1 MGGRIMI
8 IESLVI
14 IDYKEKTGTRYNF
27 SNGTNL
33 IVSEGNKKGKSSLL
47 KSMYYTLGFD
57 IRQFPSGWNE
67 HNKIF
72 QLKLK
77 FEDGITHLIQR
88 QGDIYKIDSD
98 DTPLSSKEYSEW
110 LQDSLGINMKLPN
123 IKTNELHS
131 VYSSA
136 IILPFYIDQDDSWD
150 GALYRRV
157 SDSLGQYSNVPKGI
171 FEYLFSISNV
181 EVQELQNKINKFS
194 ELIRDNDNTI
204 QNLNK
209 ILKKYMNE
217 LSDIPEVVEL
227 DKQKLNDEIN
237 QYLKLINSYNDTSLK
252 YRIKLVK
259 EREKLDFLKNDFDEL
274 SNLLKMNQ
282 KRHKHIE
289 NECKYCHSKLTQEQ
303 SLTRLALNNNKFEI
317 IILKDK
323 VLKNI
328 EKAEKEVMELQ
339 RQQAMIETTIDD
351 LNNRVKKSK
360 ELTTIDEYINA
371 RAKTVALGEIEKNIE
386 KERKEKSHSEDKRKE
401 KQREI
406 RQLVKKK
413 AYLKEQI
420 TTSFEYAKNKIRL
433 ALNLD
438 NSEDFEFLK
447 FKKIDGSGT
456 PANIDCF

>member
-1 MGGRIMI
+1 MI

-194 ELIRDNDNTI
+194 ELIRDND
-204 QNLNK
+204 
-209 ILKKYMNE
+209 
-217 LSDIPEVVEL
+217 
-227 DKQKLNDEIN
+227 
-237 QYLKLINSYNDTSLK
+237 
-252 YRIKLVK
+252 
-259 EREKLDFLKNDFDEL
+259 
-274 SNLLKMNQ
+274 
-282 KRHKHIE
+282 
-289 NECKYCHSKLTQEQ
+289 
-303 SLTRLALNNNKFEI
+303 
-317 IILKDK
+317 
-323 VLKNI
+323 
-328 EKAEKEVMELQ
+328 
-339 RQQAMIETTIDD
+339 
-351 LNNRVKKSK
+351 
-360 ELTTIDEYINA
+360 
-371 RAKTVALGEIEKNIE
+371 
-386 KERKEKSHSEDKRKE
+386 
-401 KQREI
+401 
-406 RQLVKKK
+406 
-413 AYLKEQI
+413 
-420 TTSFEYAKNKIRL
+420 
-433 ALNLD
+433 
-438 NSEDFEFLK
+438 
-447 FKKIDGSGT
+447 
-456 PANIDCF
+456 